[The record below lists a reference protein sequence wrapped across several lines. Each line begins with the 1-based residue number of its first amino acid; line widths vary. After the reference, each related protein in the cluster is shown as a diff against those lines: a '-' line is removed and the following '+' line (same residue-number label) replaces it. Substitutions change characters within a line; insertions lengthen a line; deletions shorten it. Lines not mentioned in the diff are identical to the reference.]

1 MHARLKLNQ
10 VYFKNG
16 YVLMKFV
23 PYTFELGKI
32 SYRDFL
38 YTTFLMLTSIGKR
51 DIDPR
56 VAKYLNR
63 PIGGKTIIIEVVFID
78 YTKLDKFDE
87 TISQT
92 NLNDQKLKYYLTCK
106 PSPTA
111 FIEFCKRFLVLVLN
125 KLNISITSPDEKI
138 YIKKLN
144 ILIRG
149 GEFQD
154 IYDSRFYH
162 LTLLRRENEL
172 IGDPY
177 LVNTYTRTIIKN
189 FTPFR

>member
-63 PIGGKTIIIEVVFID
+63 PIGGKTIIIEV
-78 YTKLDKFDE
+78 LM
-87 TISQT
+87 
-92 NLNDQKLKYYLTCK
+92 
-106 PSPTA
+106 
-111 FIEFCKRFLVLVLN
+111 
-125 KLNISITSPDEKI
+125 
-138 YIKKLN
+138 
-144 ILIRG
+144 LIA
-149 GEFQD
+149 
-154 IYDSRFYH
+154 
-162 LTLLRRENEL
+162 
-172 IGDPY
+172 
-177 LVNTYTRTIIKN
+177 
-189 FTPFR
+189 